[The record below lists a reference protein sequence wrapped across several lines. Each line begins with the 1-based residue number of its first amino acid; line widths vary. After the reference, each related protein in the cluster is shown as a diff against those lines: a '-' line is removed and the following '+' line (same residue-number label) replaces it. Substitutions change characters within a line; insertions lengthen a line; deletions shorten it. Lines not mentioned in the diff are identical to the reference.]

1 MQVNKV
7 RLSNFRN
14 YSECELNLERGR
26 NILVGENAQGK
37 TNFLE
42 AIEFLST
49 AKSARAD
56 QDVDLIKWQA
66 PHMVAHLEY
75 GSRQGTQEL
84 RVAYARDLN
93 PENRRKV
100 EKKIGVNGVTQKSI
114 SDLIGRLLVVSF
126 STQDLYLLRGGPKY
140 RRDWIDSLV
149 VKLRPSLLE
158 VYANYKKC
166 LAQRNKLLKSIFER
180 GKVTV
185 TDQDQLLVWDKQL
198 SRFGARVIKER
209 LAVLARLLPIAEE
222 QQSRISREREELSI
236 RYVFKSGEMSGS
248 YGGSGS
254 DGDDE
259 EDESSSDNEVS
270 TGPLNAAQLAAMSED
285 EIAATL
291 MRLLKERRATEIR
304 RKQTSLGPHRDDL
317 IFCLNDR
324 DAISFASQGQ
334 QRSIVLSLKLAELA
348 LVRETLDEAPVLLLD
363 DVLAELDEFRQGL
376 LMSVVEQ
383 DMQTIITTTHVSGFH
398 PRWLEDAA
406 IFRVH
411 DGRVERLQPLQ
422 PGYVEHVI
430 SG

>member
-1 MQVNKV
+1 MQVNRV

-14 YSECELNLERGR
+14 YSDCELVLQHGR

-49 AKSARAD
+49 AKSPRAD
-56 QDVDLIKWQA
+56 QDTDLIRWQA
-66 PHMVAHLEY
+66 PHMVAQLEFDC
-75 GSRQGTQEL
+75 RTGTHEL
-84 RVAYARDLN
+84 RVAYARETN
-93 PENRRKV
+93 PENATRRKV
-100 EKKIGVNGVTQKSI
+100 EKKVGVNGVTQRSLN
-114 SDLIGRLLVVSF
+114 DLIGRLLVVSF

-149 VKLRPSLLE
+149 VKLRPSLFE
-158 VYANYKKC
+158 VYTNYKKS

-198 SRFGARVIKER
+198 ARFGARVIKER

-222 QQSRISREREELSI
+222 QQSRISREKEALSI
-236 RYVFKSGEMSGS
+236 RYIFKASETAA
-248 YGGSGS
+248 GGGFGS
-254 DGDDE
+254 DEDDDDQGE
-259 EDESSSDNEVS
+259 PEVS
-270 TGPLNAAQLAAMSED
+270 TGPLNAAQLAEMSEED
-285 EIAATL
+285 IARTL
-291 MRLLKERRATEIR
+291 MKLLKERRHAEIR
-304 RKQTSLGPHRDDL
+304 RKQTLLGPHRDDL

-324 DAISFASQGQ
+324 DAVSFASQGQ
-334 QRSIVLSLKLAELA
+334 QRSIVLSLKLAELT
-348 LVRETLDEAPVLLLD
+348 LVRETMDEAPVLLLD

-383 DMQTIITTTHVSGFH
+383 DMQTIITTTHVSGFD
-398 PRWLEDAA
+398 PRWLQDAA
-406 IFRVH
+406 IFRVY
-411 DGRVERLQPLQ
+411 DGHVERLPAPQS
-422 PGYVEHVI
+422 GYVDHVA

>member
-14 YSECELNLERGR
+14 YSECELLLQRGR

-56 QDVDLIKWQA
+56 QDIDLIKWQA
-66 PHMVAHLEY
+66 PHMVAQLEY
-75 GSRQGTQEL
+75 DCRQGTQEL

-93 PENRRKV
+93 PENRRKI
-100 EKKIGVNGVTQKSI
+100 EKKIGINGVTQKSI
-114 SDLIGRLLVVSF
+114 SDLVGRLLVVSF
-126 STQDLYLLRGGPKY
+126 SSQDLYLLRGGPRY

-185 TDQDQLLVWDKQL
+185 SDQDQLLVWDKQL

-209 LAVLARLLPIAEE
+209 LSVLARLLPIAEE

-236 RYVFKSGEMSGS
+236 RYVFKAGDSGPA
-248 YGGSGS
+248 
-254 DGDDE
+254 
-259 EDESSSDNEVS
+259 SSSSLDAEDDDDDVSESEVS
-270 TGPLNAAQLAAMSED
+270 TGPLNAAQLAAMSEE
-285 EIAATL
+285 EIASTL
-291 MRLLKERRATEIR
+291 MRLLKERRAMEIR

-317 IFCLNDR
+317 VFCLNDR
-324 DAISFASQGQ
+324 DAVSFASQGQ
-334 QRSIVLSLKLAELA
+334 QRSIVVSLKLAELN
-348 LVRETLDEAPVLLLD
+348 LVRDTLDEAPVLLLD

-411 DGRVERLQPLQ
+411 EGRVERLQPT
-422 PGYVEHVI
+422 PAGYVEHVT